1 LPDPEVD
8 RLLQKRPLAA
18 TARKSITSNTAFK
31 QRLRKVRE
39 QGYAIDSA
47 EAIEGITGVAA
58 PVRDFSGK
66 VVAAVGVSFISSL
79 ENARGIDRII
89 REVRKTAQDIS
100 QEMGHLGV
108 AGSFGA
114 GGADGTVPGPDASRG

>member
-1 LPDPEVD
+1 
-8 RLLQKRPLAA
+8 
-18 TARKSITSNTAFK
+18 
-31 QRLRKVRE
+31 VRE